1 MYVATLH
8 VHLSLV
14 RGCILYCIFCSDFL
28 CGLIWTEPERNKTQ
42 NESQFFWEPVSRKA
56 TKKVA
61 FVGSLRVNHSD
72 MASRF
77 IVGQIDLS
85 LTENCSVTKAI
96 PAVRNYTTC
105 KFSEDGVTISIH
117 ADALQ

>member
-1 MYVATLH
+1 
-8 VHLSLV
+8 
-14 RGCILYCIFCSDFL
+14 
-28 CGLIWTEPERNKTQ
+28 
-42 NESQFFWEPVSRKA
+42 
-56 TKKVA
+56 
-61 FVGSLRVNHSD
+61 